1 MTGLFDRWR
10 GGTQPAVSEPEA
22 PAAVGLQLWLDGQGS
37 VQRLSGPLRTLL
49 ALPFKGGGRVQD
61 YLERHSW
68 LVLEGQPADW
78 QGQPLDLDFRTATGN
93 PLCTR
98 GWVMRQGDG
107 WLLQLFD
114 IGGDGI
120 LTPADADFNVR
131 VDDGAVGFLHD
142 GFGGGFLGG
151 GL

>member
-10 GGTQPAVSEPEA
+10 SGAQA
-22 PAAVGLQLWLDGQGS
+22 PAAEAQAPAALGLQVWLDLQGS

-49 ALPFKGGGRVQD
+49 ALPLKGGDRVHD

-93 PLCTR
+93 PCVPVA
-98 GWVMRQGDG
+98 G
-107 WLLQLFD
+107 
-114 IGGDGI
+114 
-120 LTPADADFNVR
+120 
-131 VDDGAVGFLHD
+131 
-142 GFGGGFLGG
+142 
-151 GL
+151 